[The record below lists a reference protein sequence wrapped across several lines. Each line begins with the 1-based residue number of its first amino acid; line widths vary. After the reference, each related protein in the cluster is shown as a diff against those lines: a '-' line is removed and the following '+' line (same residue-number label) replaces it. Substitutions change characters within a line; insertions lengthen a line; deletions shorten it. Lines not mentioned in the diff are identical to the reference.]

1 LVIAVWIIGISLI
14 LDFTLA
20 NFSVTLFEGLSSYA
34 LLSLPLFILAGDV
47 MRESGV
53 AKRLADFAFSL
64 LSWLRGGMALTSI
77 GACGLFAAISGS
89 NSATTA
95 AVGAIMYPEMK
106 RQGFDEGFSAATI
119 AAGGVVGIIIPP
131 SIVFIVYGV
140 LLGLPVGDLFIAGLL
155 PGIVLIATMQ
165 ITAYF
170 LSRRNGWGTVFK
182 LDLRQAG
189 RAAIRAYL
197 GIATIGIVLFGIY
210 SGIFSPTEA
219 AAITVGFA
227 LLTGLAS
234 KAFSFKRIP
243 TVFVRS
249 AQVTAMLAPVVAVS
263 IVLQQ
268 MFAILGV
275 QSFIT
280 SLFDTVTSGYYG
292 VIFLCMAIILLSGMI
307 LESIPNTIVFAPILA
322 PIAHG
327 VGVEPIHFAV
337 IFLVGT
343 SIGFITPPYGL
354 NIYVASG
361 VTGIS
366 YLRIVK
372 SLLPYILML
381 LISWVLIVFNPQLSL
396 MFVPGQ

>member
-1 LVIAVWIIGISLI
+1 
-14 LDFTLA
+14 
-20 NFSVTLFEGLSSYA
+20 
-34 LLSLPLFILAGDV
+34 
-47 MRESGV
+47 
-53 AKRLADFAFSL
+53 
-64 LSWLRGGMALTSI
+64 
-77 GACGLFAAISGS
+77 
-89 NSATTA
+89 
-95 AVGAIMYPEMK
+95 
-106 RQGFDEGFSAATI
+106 
-119 AAGGVVGIIIPP
+119 
-131 SIVFIVYGV
+131 
-140 LLGLPVGDLFIAGLL
+140 
-155 PGIVLIATMQ
+155 
-165 ITAYF
+165 
-170 LSRRNGWGTVFK
+170 
-182 LDLRQAG
+182 
-189 RAAIRAYL
+189 
-197 GIATIGIVLFGIY
+197 
-210 SGIFSPTEA
+210 
-219 AAITVGFA
+219 
-227 LLTGLAS
+227 
-234 KAFSFKRIP
+234 
-243 TVFVRS
+243 
-249 AQVTAMLAPVVAVS
+249 MLAPVVAVS

-307 LESIPNTIVFAPILA
+307 LESIPNTIVFAPRLA